1 MIYTGPLKHS
11 YGKRSMKTDP
21 ELRDS
26 FYNSPHGKDIL
37 RCIQCGTCSGSC
49 PYSDQMDYAPRG
61 LFALIRD
68 NEMAEALSSNTLW
81 FCSSC
86 YQCIER
92 CPQEIPVTDI
102 VYTLKQ
108 MAVEMNTMPSGLKM
122 PDFYAAFADNL
133 VHFGRVTESLIMAKY
148 GVKHPLD
155 ALKNIPL
162 ALKLMTRKRMD
173 IKPQMT
179 KNRTSIRAYLERH
192 PQPPDTSGEKN
203 S

>member
-1 MIYTGPLKHS
+1 MTIY
-11 YGKRSMKTDP
+11 P
-21 ELRDS
+21 ELQDF
-26 FYNSPHGKDIL
+26 FYNTDHGRDIL

-68 NEMAEALSSNTLW
+68 NEMSVALTSNTLW

-86 YQCIER
+86 YQCMER

-108 MAVEMNTMPSGLKM
+108 MAMKMKKVPPGLKM
-122 PDFYAAFADNL
+122 PDLYASFAYNL
-133 VHFGRVTESLIMAKY
+133 LHFGRVTEPMIMAKY
-148 GVKHPLD
+148 SLKHPLD
-155 ALKNIPL
+155 ALRSIPL
-162 ALKLMTRKRMD
+162 AVKLMIRKRME

-179 KNRTSIRAYLERH
+179 KNRNSIRDFLK
-192 PQPPDTSGEKN
+192 QKPPTQKESEEQGL
-203 S
+203 